1 MKSIKDWPED
11 ERPRERLLNLGPQ
24 VLSHAELLA
33 IFLRTGIQGKS
44 ARDLAQD
51 LLNRFGGLR
60 GLYSAS
66 DKDLNQIKGLG
77 PAKIAQLRAAIE
89 LSNRYLAEALKETP
103 LLNKPQLIYQYLLQS
118 MRDLPQE
125 EFKILLLNQKLH
137 LIEQL
142 DAFKGTLSQS
152 SIYPRE
158 VIKLALRYGAA
169 ALVFAHNHP
178 SGDPQ
183 PSRDDRAITRT
194 LILACQSV
202 QVNVVDHII
211 IGNNRYF
218 SFAEMGLLKKY
229 HQQLTQA
236 MEVQEL

>member
-24 VLSHAELLA
+24 ALSNAELLA

-66 DKDLNQIKGLG
+66 DKDLSQIKGLG

-125 EFKILLLNQKLH
+125 EFKILLLNKKLH
-137 LIEQL
+137 LIEQV
-142 DAFKGTLSQS
+142 DAFKGTLSQN

-183 PSRDDRAITRT
+183 PSRDDRMITRT
-194 LILACQSV
+194 LIHACQSV

-218 SFAEMGLLKKY
+218 SFSEMGLIKKY

>member
-24 VLSHAELLA
+24 ALSNAELLA

-66 DKDLNQIKGLG
+66 DKELSEIKGLG

-89 LSNRYLAEALKETP
+89 LSNRYLAEELKETP
-103 LLNKPQLIYQYLLQS
+103 LLNKPPLIYQYLLQS

-125 EFKILLLNQKLH
+125 EFKILLLNKKLH
-137 LIEQL
+137 LIEQV
-142 DAFKGTLSQS
+142 DAFKGTLSQN

-183 PSRDDRAITRT
+183 PSRDDRMITRT
-194 LILACQSV
+194 LIHACQSV

-218 SFAEMGLLKKY
+218 SFSEMGLIKKY